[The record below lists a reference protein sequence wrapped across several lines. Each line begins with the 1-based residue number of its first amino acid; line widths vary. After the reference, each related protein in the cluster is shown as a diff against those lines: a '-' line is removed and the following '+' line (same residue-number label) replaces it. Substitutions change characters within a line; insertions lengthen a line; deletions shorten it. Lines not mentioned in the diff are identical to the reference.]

1 MQWEGK
7 LPHDEEVWFRYDV
20 CFGPVILENM
30 KRMNQLAK
38 ILTSLWLS
46 IQISLLW
53 FCISME
59 GWRKWT
65 GKEETATKEL
75 LERLSVRPPFWMLH
89 LRKRSP
95 ATSPKEWPSDSHV
108 ISWWSQV
115 RKHLFGHAPGQ
126 TPANQCIVCVAGVW
140 MGREREFYAREKLNQ
155 CNEFRTYKC
164 PILHLHIAQAI
175 CPPKFCITFVFH
187 FSWVLLPWV
196 PEVFLACGGNFR
208 CWPKAN
214 TSSAKETGN
223 RARKVSGTQGRVLQP
238 SQEKLMGVNKKHFG
252 RCASDETQAVAR
264 QTGDWLGLRGGG
276 REGVWFSYH
285 GAIPETF

>member
-1 MQWEGK
+1 
-7 LPHDEEVWFRYDV
+7 
-20 CFGPVILENM
+20 M

-38 ILTSLWLS
+38 VLTSLWLS
-46 IQISLLW
+46 ILIFLLW
-53 FCISME
+53 ICISME

-75 LERLSVRPPFWMLH
+75 LESLSVRPPFWMLH
-89 LRKRSP
+89 LRMRSP

-115 RKHLFGHAPGQ
+115 RKHLFDHAPGQ

-187 FSWVLLPWV
+187 FSWVL
-196 PEVFLACGGNFR
+196 
-208 CWPKAN
+208 
-214 TSSAKETGN
+214 
-223 RARKVSGTQGRVLQP
+223 QP

-264 QTGDWLGLRGGG
+264 QTGDWLGLRGGVG